1 MRVSRRM
8 FVKAAAAASATGA
21 TPALAA
27 ATVALVV
34 YDSRLPQSRLW
45 AAHIGGP
52 VVDVAEQHA
61 TRWQA
66 MRAPLPAGRII
77 GLTRWSDFIL
87 ARGFAAEQR
96 RPLRGTRRAGD
107 LHLWDIG

>member
-1 MRVSRRM
+1 MRVSRRA
-8 FVKAAAAASATGA
+8 FVKAAAVASAAGA
-21 TPALAA
+21 TPVLAA
-27 ATVALVV
+27 ATVALVI

-45 AAHIGGP
+45 AARIGGP

-61 TRWQA
+61 TRWQTL
-66 MRAPLPAGRII
+66 RAPLPEGRII

-107 LHLWDIG
+107 LNLWDIG